1 MSDLLTPATAAGA
14 AARSAGVTIRVL
26 TELAELHDVCRLFD
40 SIWQSDPADPPV
52 TRDLLRAMTK
62 AGNYVAGAFDSTGL
76 VGACVA
82 FFGAPQ
88 RREMHSHIA
97 GVSRAARGRSV
108 GYAIK
113 LHQRAWALE
122 RGVRTISWT
131 FDPLVSRNAYFNMV
145 KLGGTPVQYLP
156 HFYGPM
162 TDGINGADDT
172 DRLLLRWDLSVLG
185 GPAPGP
191 VSGGP
196 AAEPVFG
203 RQVTGCDVSG
213 AAIALDR
220 TPEGEPVVR
229 RADGRTVLVA
239 VPPDIESLRRADPAC
254 ARRWRVAVR
263 ETLGSLIDGGARVT
277 GFDRAGWYVVE
288 RADA

>member
-40 SIWQSDPADPPV
+40 SIWQSGPADPPV
-52 TRDLLRAMTK
+52 TRDLLRAMSK
-62 AGNYVAGAFDSTGL
+62 AGNYVAGAFDRTGM

-82 FFGAPQ
+82 FFGPPE

-97 GVSRAARGRSV
+97 GVTRAARGRSV

-113 LHQRAWALE
+113 LHQRAWALD

-131 FDPLVSRNAYFNMV
+131 FDPLVSRNAYLNMV

-172 DRLLLRWDLSVLG
+172 DRLLLRWDLAVLG
-185 GPAPGP
+185 GRAPAPDL
-191 VSGGP
+191 
-196 AAEPVFG
+196 
-203 RQVTGCDVSG
+203 CG

-220 TPEGEPVVR
+220 TPGGEPVPG

-254 ARRWRVAVR
+254 ARRWRIAVR
-263 ETLGSLIDGGARVT
+263 DVLGSLIDGGARVT

>member
-14 AARSAGVTIRVL
+14 AARSAGVTIRAL

-52 TRDLLRAMTK
+52 TRDLLRAMSK
-62 AGNYVAGAFDSTGL
+62 AGSYVAGAFDGTGL

-82 FFGAPQ
+82 FFGAPE

-185 GPAPGP
+185 GPVSKPGL
-191 VSGGP
+191 
-196 AAEPVFG
+196 
-203 RQVTGCDVSG
+203 SG

-220 TPEGEPVVR
+220 TPEGEPVLR
-229 RADGRTVLVA
+229 PADGRTVLVA
-239 VPPDIESLRRADPAC
+239 VPPDVESLRRADPAC

-263 ETLGSLIDGGARVT
+263 EVLGSLIDGGARVT